1 MSSILCAILFVSG
14 AAALIFETLWF
25 RQAGLAF
32 GNSVWASSLV
42 LASFMAGL
50 ALGNGCVARLGA
62 RIRRP
67 VRFYAWLELAIA
79 AWGVTVVCILPHLAG
94 WLAPL
99 WRSLLEPPWL
109 LNLVRLLLAFL
120 LLLIPATAMGATLPV
135 LVKALRA
142 WDPNFGSV
150 LGRLYGWNTLGA
162 VAGAVAAEALLVEPL
177 GIRGCAFAAGAL
189 NLSAALAAAGLSLRV
204 GPHGHPARDAAPRP
218 PALSPAAWRLL
229 AAAFAS
235 GVILLALE
243 VVWFRFID
251 LFVWSRNLS
260 FSLMLAVVLAG
271 IGLGGHLAGALLRR
285 RADGYGI
292 ASPAAFLS
300 GALAVST
307 YAGFSIAVAP
317 YGFQSINRALDVLW
331 LSAALMFPVSLLS
344 GALFTWIGT
353 ALAREV
359 QPDTRATGLLTLAN
373 TVGAGLGA
381 LAGGFLLL
389 PLLGIERSFFW
400 LAAAYGAVGLLLL
413 GIGARSAGW
422 AQRALHYA
430 GPLVLLASLLLF
442 PFGAMRDD
450 YLRIVASRFGYPAR
464 MQIAAT
470 RETPSESILYLRSER
485 NGEPLHYM
493 LVTNGFAMADTRTW
507 SRRYMKQFVY
517 WPVALHPQAR
527 RALLISYGSGAT
539 AQALA
544 HTRSLERIDVVDISR
559 GILEL
564 SDIVYPKA
572 GDHPLRDPRVRVHV
586 EDGRFF
592 LLTRDERYDLI
603 TSEPPPPK
611 HAGVVSLYT
620 REFFRLVYDRLAE
633 GGINTHWLPTHSLT
647 LADTRAIV
655 RGYCEVFADCSL
667 WTGLGSHWMLAG
679 SRGARWPRSQDA
691 FSQQWNDPRVARELR
706 ALAFERPEQL
716 GATFIADAEQLRA
729 LLAETPPLV
738 DDFPKRVGHH
748 GPTPEDEEAH
758 WEWMDAGASRER
770 FRASGFVSAAWPEA
784 LRAETL
790 EYFDHQHTLRKI
802 LRHEYGRPVRLDLSI
817 ETLHALLVETEL
829 QTLPLWLL
837 GADHDVLRV
846 VNERLA
852 ARQPPVSM
860 YAMAGASAL
869 ARRRFDRAAQY
880 YALAARGRPAND
892 SALFLRAYAL
902 SLAGQLGEASEIAR
916 RRLAPAPDAA
926 EHGHWTWLR
935 DTFDLD
941 EAP

>member
-1 MSSILCAILFVSG
+1 MSLMLCAIMFVSG

-50 ALGNGCVARLGA
+50 ALGNGCVARFGA

-79 AWGVTVVCILPHLAG
+79 AWGIAVVWILPHLAG

-99 WRSLLEPPWL
+99 WRSLLESPWL

-135 LVKALRA
+135 LVKALRVR
-142 WDPNFGSV
+142 DPNFGSV

-162 VAGAVAAEALLVEPL
+162 VAGALAAEVVLVEPL

-189 NLSAALAAAGLSLRV
+189 NLSAALAAAGLSLR
-204 GPHGHPARDAAPRP
+204 GGAHGHPASPAAPRAAAL
-218 PALSPAAWRLL
+218 PAAAWRLL
-229 AAAFAS
+229 AAAFLS
-235 GVILLALE
+235 GTILLALE

-251 LFVWSRNLS
+251 LFVWSRSLS

-271 IGLGGHLAGALLRR
+271 IGLGGQLAGALLRR

-292 ASPAAFLS
+292 ATPAAFVS
-300 GALAVST
+300 GALAVAT
-307 YAGFSIAVAP
+307 YAGFSAAVAP
-317 YGFQSINRALDVLW
+317 YGSQSITRARDVLW
-331 LSAALMFPVSLLS
+331 LSAALMLPVSLLS

-353 ALAREV
+353 ALHREV

-413 GIGARSAGW
+413 GTGVRAAGW
-422 AQRALHYA
+422 ARRGLRCV
-430 GPLVLLASLLLF
+430 GPLLLLASLLLF

-450 YLRIVASRFGYPAR
+450 YVQTIASRFGYPAR

-485 NGEPLHYM
+485 DGEPLHYL
-493 LVTNGFAMADTRTW
+493 LVTNGFGMAGTRIW

-517 WPVALHPQAR
+517 WPVALHPQLR
-527 RALLISYGSGAT
+527 RTLLISYGSGAT

-544 HTRSLERIDVVDISR
+544 HTPGLDRIDVVDISR

-572 GDHPLRDPRVRVHV
+572 DEHPLRDPRVRVHV

-611 HAGVVSLYT
+611 HAGVVNLYT
-620 REFFRLVYDRLAE
+620 REFFRLVYARLAE
-633 GGINTHWLPTHSLT
+633 GGINTHWLPTHGLT

-655 RGYCEVFADCSL
+655 RGYCEVFTDCSL
-667 WTGLGSHWMLAG
+667 WTGLGLNWMLAG
-679 SRGARWPRSQDA
+679 SRNARWSRSQDA
-691 FSQQWNDPRVARELR
+691 FSRQWQDPRAARELR
-706 ALAFERPEQL
+706 GLAFERPEQM
-716 GATFIADAEQLRA
+716 GATFIADAQQLRA
-729 LLAETPPLV
+729 LFAETPPLV
-738 DDFPKRVGHH
+738 DDFPKRVSDH
-748 GPTPEDEEAH
+748 GPTPEDREAH
-758 WEWMDAGASRER
+758 LEWMDAQASRER
-770 FRASGFVSAAWPEA
+770 FRASGFISAAWPEA
-784 LRAETL
+784 LRARTIEH
-790 EYFDHQHTLRKI
+790 FDHQHTLHKI
-802 LRHEYGRPVRLDLSI
+802 LRDEYGRPIRLDLSI
-817 ETLHALLVETEL
+817 ETLHELLVKTDLE
-829 QTLPLWLL
+829 TLPLWLL
-837 GADHDVLRV
+837 GADHDLLRLA
-846 VNERLA
+846 NERLA
-852 ARQPPVSM
+852 ARRAPAFA
-860 YAMAGASAL
+860 YAVAGANAL
-869 ARRRFDRAAQY
+869 AQRRFDRAVQY
-880 YALAARGRPAND
+880 YAMAARGSARDD
-892 SALFLRAYAL
+892 STLFLRAYAL
-902 SLAGQLGEASEIAR
+902 SLSGRLSEAREVAR
-916 RRLAPAPDAA
+916 RRPADAA
-926 EHGHWTWLR
+926 AHGHWTWLR

-941 EAP
+941 ESP